1 MKAIAL
7 SILYTAGT
15 LFLLPIAMFVAIRG
29 MILLFVLI
37 GDVGFTALLISIVF
51 GLFFRKFKRRR

>member
-1 MKAIAL
+1 MRAIAL

-15 LFLLPIAMFVAIRG
+15 LFLMPIIVVQ
-29 MILLFVLI
+29 LFVLI

-51 GLFFRKFKRRR
+51 GLFFRRFKRR